1 MNVIFKKITA
11 YRTHWPH
18 PMACAIFVP
27 RPRNEPVPPALEG
40 GVPTTGPPGKSNG
53 LFLGVEFIP
62 GGSVVKKKKSSLPM
76 QETLVSYLNWEDP
89 LEKEM
94 VTHSTILAWRI
105 SCTEEPGSLSPWGLK
120 ELDMT

>member
-1 MNVIFKKITA
+1 
-11 YRTHWPH
+11 
-18 PMACAIFVP
+18 
-27 RPRNEPVPPALEG
+27 
-40 GVPTTGPPGKSNG
+40 
-53 LFLGVEFIP
+53 
-62 GGSVVKKKKSSLPM
+62 M

-94 VTHSTILAWRI
+94 VTHSSILAWRI